1 MKNNLTILAPA
12 KINIF
17 LDVLGKRDDG
27 FHDISSVMQTIGIF
41 DRLRVTVNDAAQGE
55 CVIAVEC
62 GGDALNNEKNIV
74 YAAAKAFFASA
85 NIDSYNVSFDIEKRI
100 PMMAGLGGGSSDAA
114 AALLALNMLYET
126 ELGVD
131 KLAEIGASVGSDVPF
146 CVKRGTVSVS
156 GRGEIMK
163 DAPPMPDCFIVVAM
177 PNEEKISTKEAYSKI
192 DAISVIAP
200 VSDIENA
207 LSECDVEKTGKSLFN
222 KFEYILPSESKS
234 LALKRAFLD
243 LGAYGALLCGS
254 GSAVFGL
261 FSSVAEAKAAAEK
274 LSGEA
279 ETFVCTPIRR
289 NTSLIE
295 E

>member
-1 MKNNLTILAPA
+1 MKNTLTILAYA

-27 FHDISSVMQTIGIF
+27 FHDISSLMQTIGIF
-41 DRLRVTVNDAAQGE
+41 DRLRVTVNDASRGE
-55 CVIAVEC
+55 NVITVDC
-62 GGDALNNEKNIV
+62 GDEALGGEKNIV
-74 YAAAKAFFASA
+74 YAAAKAFFCAT

-100 PMMAGLGGGSSDAA
+100 PMMAGLGGGSADAA
-114 AALLALNMLYET
+114 AALAALNVLYKT

-131 KLAEIGASVGSDVPF
+131 KLAQIGATVGSDVPF
-146 CVKRGTVSVS
+146 CVKRGTVSVG

-192 DAISVIAP
+192 DAVSVSVP
-200 VSDIENA
+200 VSDMENA
-207 LSECDVEKTGKSLFN
+207 LSVCDIEKIGKSLFN

-234 LALKRAFLD
+234 LALKKSFLD
-243 LGAYGALLCGS
+243 LGASGALLCGS

-274 LSGEA
+274 LSSEA

-289 NTSLIE
+289 TAPIIE

>member
-1 MKNNLTILAPA
+1 MKNTITILAPA

-27 FHDISSVMQTIGIF
+27 FHDISSVMQSIGIF
-41 DRLRVTVNDAAQGE
+41 DRLCVTANDATQGE
-55 CVIAVEC
+55 SVIKVSC
-62 GGDALNNEKNIV
+62 GDDALSDEKNIV
-74 YAAAKAFFASA
+74 YSAARAFFLAA

-100 PMMAGLGGGSSDAA
+100 PMMAGLGGGSADAA
-114 AALLALNMLYET
+114 AALSALNALYKT

-131 KLAEIGASVGSDVPF
+131 KLAQIGASVGSDVPF
-146 CVKRGTVSVS
+146 CVKRGTVSVG

-177 PNEEKISTKEAYSKI
+177 PNEEKMSTKEAYSRI
-192 DAISVIAP
+192 DAVSADAP

-207 LSECDVEKTGKSLFN
+207 LSACDIERIGKSLFN

-234 LALKRAFLD
+234 LALKKAFLD
-243 LGAYGALLCGS
+243 IGAHGALLCGS

-274 LSGEA
+274 LSSEA

-289 NTSLIE
+289 NTSLVE